1 MYYMFEIKDKVAIV
15 TGGASGIGF
24 AAVKMLLK
32 KGAKVVIGDYNEEG
46 LKKAVESLKEEY
58 GDNVSYKVVNV
69 SKEEQVKELVAYA
82 VDTYDELDIMVN
94 NASIS
99 GNSKMLTGDD
109 ESIADF
115 KRIFDI
121 NANGVIYGGK
131 YASEQM
137 IKQGNGGAIV
147 NTSSMMGVIGTN
159 IGGTGYCG
167 SKHAVI
173 GITRAWAL
181 ELAPYNIRVNAL
193 CPGYTMTGM
202 LNPDVVGQ
210 EFFDWAMSMHP
221 LAAAVKRIATAD
233 EMAHAIIFMIEN
245 SFLTGQHIVV
255 DGGYTIQ

>member
-1 MYYMFEIKDKVAIV
+1 MFDLKDKVAIV

-24 AAVKMLLK
+24 ATVKMLLE
-32 KGAKVVIGDYNEEG
+32 KGAKVVIADYNEAG
-46 LKKAVESLKEEY
+46 LEKAAASLKEEH
-58 GDNVSYKVVNV
+58 GDNVSYKVVDV
-69 SKEEQVKELVAYA
+69 SNEEQVKGLVAYA
-82 VDTYDELDIMVN
+82 VETYGELDVMVN
-94 NASIS
+94 NAGIS
-99 GNSKMLTGDD
+99 GNSKMITGDD
-109 ESIADF
+109 ESVADF
-115 KRIFDI
+115 KHIFDI
-121 NANGVIYGGK
+121 NVNGLIYGGK

-167 SKHAVI
+167 SKHAVL
-173 GITRAWAL
+173 GITKAWAL
-181 ELAPYNIRVNAL
+181 ELAPHNIRVNAL

-221 LAAAVKRIATAD
+221 LAAAVKRIAKAE
-233 EMAHAIIFMIEN
+233 EMAHAIVFMIEN
-245 SFLTGQHIVV
+245 TYLTGQHIVV